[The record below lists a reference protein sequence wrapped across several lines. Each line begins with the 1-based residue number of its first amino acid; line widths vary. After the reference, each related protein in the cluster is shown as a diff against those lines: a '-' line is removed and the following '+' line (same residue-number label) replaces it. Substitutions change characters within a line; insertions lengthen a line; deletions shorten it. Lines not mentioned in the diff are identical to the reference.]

1 MNIDIRRCINIAF
14 IISLLL
20 LPYLFIFVIMNS
32 EYFTDFKKSNFNSS
46 ELNICQGSDNYS
58 VECKLDK
65 LAWIEIQLTLKIT
78 SNQSGLISCEF
89 SDFKSGKYFKSVSKS
104 VNLNGNNESQTVR
117 LISRPYLLTFPGKY
131 NFSLN
136 INGLFSYNKDFEIIF
151 GMGYIALILISS
163 ILGIGL
169 ILILIKKT
177 ESKVI
182 KTASTTL
189 EEYSPAEIAEIVSN
203 KITCPECKKIINEGL
218 AFCPECG
225 SRIPEFMRF
234 NPDSARGL

>member
-1 MNIDIRRCINIAF
+1 MNIDIRKCFNTTF

-20 LPYLFIFVIMNS
+20 LPSLIIFVVMNS
-32 EYFTDFKKSNFNSS
+32 EYFTDFKKNNFNSS
-46 ELNICQGSDNYS
+46 SLNMSQGTDNYS
-58 VECKLDK
+58 VECKLHK
-65 LAWIEIQLTLKIT
+65 LAWIELQLTLKIT

-89 SDFKSGKYFKSVSKS
+89 TDFKSGKYFKSINKS
-104 VNLNGNNESQTVR
+104 VSLNGDNESQTVR

-151 GMGYIALILISS
+151 GMGYIALILLSS

-169 ILILIKKT
+169 ILILIKKSD
-177 ESKVI
+177 SKII
-182 KTASTTL
+182 KAASPTL

-234 NPDSARGL
+234 NPDSTRGL